1 MQCSVSQLQC
11 FVLHDGVGIA
21 VRATVPPP
29 LRTIDVRDTYSSKV
43 PQGIDIFKVSTFPQT
58 FVSFSPLLDL
68 KQIEMH
74 CWNVDWCL
82 RVWYVDFDMEIH
94 TNRVYDM

>member
-1 MQCSVSQLQC
+1 MQCSVSQLHC
-11 FVLHDGVGIA
+11 IVLHDGVGIA

-43 PQGIDIFKVSTFPQT
+43 PQGIDIFKVSTFPQGIQT

-74 CWNVDWCL
+74 G
-82 RVWYVDFDMEIH
+82 
-94 TNRVYDM
+94 